1 MHQNKKE
8 KKIGLLWLKSI
19 LLLQH
24 PDNYDRG

>member
-1 MHQNKKE
+1 MHPKKKE

-19 LLLQH
+19 LLQH